1 MRVRGRSRLH
11 GIGRSMAGEDRRGRG
26 IGEAGFVLGV
36 DLTGRVLIGAAGDGA
51 ALVARAAGAQGDGVA
66 DRVGRDVAAVV
77 QAGAGFLDP
86 GTRGD
91 VAIQILT
98 GVHVDA
104 GVDGRGGQIVAARL
118 GDAVHIARVAAQGQ
132 GGVRH
137 CGALHV
143 LGRTDVGGAAFGAAG
158 QGVAHGGV
166 RHGDVVADVDDV
178 QALTA
183 DDVAKVELLIQDQ
196 PAILSG
202 SLSGRRYAQR
212 CRGDRASETG
222 RREFGHCSCPCLRKR
237 DNSRRWRR
245 QGCRPAGR
253 WRG

>member
-11 GIGRSMAGEDRRGRG
+11 GVGRSVAGEDGRGRG
-26 IGEAGFVLGV
+26 VGEAGLVLGV
-36 DLTGRVLIGAAGDGA
+36 DLAGRVLIGAAGDGA

-77 QAGAGFLDP
+77 QAGAGFFDA
-86 GTRGD
+86 GARRD
-91 VAIQILT
+91 VAVQVLASLD
-98 GVHVDA
+98 VDA
-104 GVDGRGGQIVAARL
+104 GVDGGGGQIVPARL
-118 GDAVHIARVAAQGQ
+118 GDAVHVAGVAAQGQ
-132 GGVRH
+132 GGVRDR
-137 CGALHV
+137 GALHV
-143 LGRTDVGGAAFGAAG
+143 LGRADVGGAAFGAAG

-222 RREFGHCSCPCLRKR
+222 RRESGHCSCPCLRKR
-237 DNSRRWRR
+237 DNSRPSGR